1 VHPNLVLGAAG
12 EDRAAAWYAARGYRI
27 LERNWRSSQ
36 GEIDLLCTRS
46 GLLVVCE
53 VKARRS
59 DRLGHPAE
67 AVTVA
72 KQRRLRR
79 LAAAYAA
86 ASPRSFTAVRFDV
99 AWLLGA
105 DFSVIED
112 AF

>member
-1 VHPNLVLGAAG
+1 VHPNLAFGGAG
-12 EDRAAAWYAARGYRI
+12 EDRAAAWYAAAGYRI
-27 LERNWRSSQ
+27 LERNWRSDQ
-36 GEIDLLCTRS
+36 GEIDLLCLGA

-59 DRLGHPAE
+59 DRHGHPAE
-67 AVTVA
+67 AVTPA

-86 ASPRSFTAVRFDV
+86 DSPLHFAGIRFDV
-99 AWLLGA
+99 ATLLGA
-105 DFSVIED
+105 EFNVIEG

>member
-1 VHPNLVLGAAG
+1 MHPNLALGAAG
-12 EDRAAAWYAARGYRI
+12 EDRAASWYAAAGYRI
-27 LERNWRSSQ
+27 LERNWRTAQ
-36 GEIDLLCTRS
+36 GEIDLLCVRA

-67 AVTVA
+67 AVTPA

-86 ASPRSFTAVRFDV
+86 ESPFYFTGIRFDV
-99 AWLLGA
+99 ATLLGG
-105 DFSVIED
+105 DLDVIEG